1 MTDKKV
7 TMFEKKHTIR
17 PASKASFERFGGK
30 QFISFVRKEF
40 YHIFRDKR
48 TMFILLGMPIVQI
61 IIFGF
66 ALTNEVK
73 NSRIAVLDN
82 SKDPATASI
91 ISEIEASRYF
101 DLERN
106 LHSYDDID
114 RSFKEGKIK
123 LAVVFPQHFNEDLE
137 HFNKAQVQLV
147 ADASDPNVANT
158 LTNYATAII
167 MDYQDRITNGKK
179 LPYTINTEM
188 RMLYNPQLK
197 GAYNFVPGVMAMVL
211 MLVCTLMTA
220 ITVVR
225 EKEMGTMEVLLASPI
240 QPLKIIIA
248 KAVPYLLL
256 SMINIASILLLSV
269 FVLGVPINGNL
280 LLLIFESIL
289 FTLTCLAFGLLISAS
304 TDSQQVAMFISL
316 TGMFLPTIM
325 LSGFMFPIENMPLPL
340 RIISNVVPAKWYY
353 IIVKDVMIK
362 GVGIGG
368 IWKETLILTGMM
380 VSLLFLA
387 IKKFK
392 IRLA

>member
-1 MTDKKV
+1 
-7 TMFEKKHTIR
+7 MFEKKHTIR